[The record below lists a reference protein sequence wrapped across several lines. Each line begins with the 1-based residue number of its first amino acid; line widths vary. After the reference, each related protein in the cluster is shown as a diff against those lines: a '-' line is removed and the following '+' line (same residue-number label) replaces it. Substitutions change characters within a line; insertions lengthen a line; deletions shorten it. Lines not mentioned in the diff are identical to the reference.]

1 MGTEN
6 ERLAVIETEIKSQK
20 EDIHLLFKETN
31 KINVLDTT
39 IAVLTTSMDEVK
51 KAVEK
56 LTEKL
61 DKVSEAPIKEKAK
74 NWDATL
80 KWIFGI
86 VAGIIGGVALTLIL
100 GK

>member
-74 NWDATL
+74 NWDSTL
-80 KWIFGI
+80 KWIAGVIAGI
-86 VAGIIGGVALTLIL
+86 VVGYALFKLT